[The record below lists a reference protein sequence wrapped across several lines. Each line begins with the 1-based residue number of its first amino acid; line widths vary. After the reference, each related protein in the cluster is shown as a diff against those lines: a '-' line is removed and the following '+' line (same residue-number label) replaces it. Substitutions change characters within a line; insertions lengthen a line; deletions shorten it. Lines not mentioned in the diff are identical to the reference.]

1 MTEEEYTIEKSDP
14 KEPAEE
20 RTKGALDIA
29 AEAAKNMY
37 DSFADLFR
45 KHGLS
50 MDMEIDDDDAMK
62 LASALIIGGETLDEC
77 LEYLAS
83 KYGSEY
89 IGQDSV

>member
-14 KEPAEE
+14 EALTTE
-20 RTKGALDIA
+20 RTKGALDMA
-29 AEAAKNMY
+29 VEAAKNMN

-50 MDMEIDDDDAMK
+50 MDMELDDDDAMK

-89 IGQDSV
+89 IGQNSV